1 MKKIILSLMVL
12 AILGVLYAD
21 NEGIDTKGEAAT
33 AVQTISL
40 SGKVMDYNSGE
51 ALTGVEITLE
61 GTQIKIYTDF
71 DGRFEIEGVKPGNYN
86 IIAAYISYDKSLI
99 ENFKA
104 DIENNE
110 VDIKLHCLK

>member
-1 MKKIILSLMVL
+1 MKKIILSLMVV

-21 NEGIDTKGEAAT
+21 NEGVDSKEKPAT
-33 AVQTISL
+33 TIQTILL

-71 DGRFEIEGVKPGNYN
+71 DGKFEIENIKPGNYN

-110 VDIKLHCLK
+110 VNIKLHCLK

>member
-1 MKKIILSLMVL
+1 MKKIILSVMIV

-21 NEGIDTKGEAAT
+21 NESAGTKEDAAT
-33 AVQTISL
+33 TIQAISL
-40 SGKVMDYNSGE
+40 SGIVIDYNSGE

-61 GTQIKIYTDF
+61 GTWIKIYTDF
-71 DGRFEIEGVKPGNYN
+71 DGKFEIENIKPGNYN

-99 ENFKA
+99 ENYKV

-110 VDIKLHCLK
+110 VNIKLHCLK